1 MLRSRERASVVLE
14 NNFIQQESNLTHKNT
29 LLERE
34 RERET
39 RNCVRTRDIYI
50 YIQRE
55 RERTV
60 KAILQNGHTVLMLRV
75 ARVTMCL

>member
-50 YIQRE
+50 YTE
-55 RERTV
+55 REGEDSKGYFAKWTYGANV
-60 KAILQNGHTVLMLRV
+60 KG
-75 ARVTMCL
+75 C